1 MTWDDWS
8 DLEVT
13 VKICEVYGI
22 NFEIIQGVV
31 ICSVKHKGDNVISIS
46 GSVDYCNNP
55 ADMWPIIIKH
65 GICLTSPT
73 KGRKSVNWSA
83 SWNEDGGKWSSG
95 DIAFGD
101 KNPLRAAAIV
111 FLMIKGVKP
120 DERI

>member
-8 DLEVT
+8 DLQVT

-31 ICSVKHKGDNVISIS
+31 ICSVKHQGDNVISIS

-55 ADMWPIIIKH
+55 ADTWPIIVDNNMWIQPDMV
-65 GICLTSPT
+65 G
-73 KGRKSVNWSA
+73 
-83 SWNEDGGKWSSG
+83 DGFWHCY
-95 DIAFGD
+95 DCEEIATAKD

-111 FLMIKGVKP
+111 FLMMKGVKP